1 MSLTS
6 SMQQQRQSKCRYI
19 CILHLASHLKNDN
32 NKHQNKRSNC
42 LLSFHMF
49 LASYKDVYCFFFFF
63 VFVTDANID
72 ERSKI
77 DTLETIARFINN
89 ALDKRK
95 KEFDNVNELY
105 EFRVIQIQQS
115 FLFPLALLCCVSAY
129 RVESL
134 SQSCSL
140 FL

>member
-1 MSLTS
+1 MTTINITINAATVFYL
-6 SMQQQRQSKCRYI
+6 
-19 CILHLASHLKNDN
+19 
-32 NKHQNKRSNC
+32 
-42 LLSFHMF
+42 FHMF

-63 VFVTDANID
+63 VFVIDANID

-105 EFRVIQIQQS
+105 EFSVIQIQQS

-134 SQSCSL
+134 S
-140 FL
+140 